1 MIFNYGTELV
11 GINCHEKL
19 GSTSIKLL
27 SEQGL
32 KKYEEDVIRYH
43 YRNKKYIIIVRDV
56 LKRWKSG
63 YIQDMMSAF
72 VEKPLNWK
80 DHDVVEN
87 NPIFWNILNTK
98 ELDTFNSSSEIWKG
112 NPNMLFHGL
121 DTMTKIHSKK
131 KDTRWMYLTGHSKFY
146 TWTAGQHTLSEL
158 IGLENVYFVE
168 LKDLSSIGFKDWLCK
183 HDVEFKKINFE
194 HSNKKGN
201 YLEQNIDLFWKEYT
215 SGKIQNFYRINDIS
229 KLRTPFWK
237 LEEDGSEDLI
247 LRPYYELCRMTQA
260 TLDFIRENHER
271 YLSFEE

>member
-19 GSTSIKLL
+19 GSTTIKLAA
-27 SEQGL
+27 EQGL
-32 KKYEEDVIRYH
+32 KKYEEEESREY
-43 YRNKKYIIIVRDV
+43 YKNKKYVIVVRDI

-63 YIQDMMSAF
+63 YLQDIMSAF
-72 VEKPLNWK
+72 LDKAYGWES
-80 DHDVVEN
+80 HDVVDE

-98 ELDTFNSSSEIWKG
+98 ELDTFDPSSEIWKG

-131 KDTRWMYLTGHSKFY
+131 KDTQWMYLTGHSKFF
-146 TWTAGQHTLSEL
+146 TWTSGQQTLSEL
-158 IGLENVYFVE
+158 MGLNNVYFIE
-168 LKDLSSIGFKDWLCK
+168 LKDLGSVGFKKWLCSN
-183 HDVEFKKINFE
+183 DVEFEKVKFG

-215 SGKIQNFYRINDIS
+215 SGKIKNFYRMSDIS
-229 KLRTPFWK
+229 KLRTPFWN
-237 LEEDGSEDLI
+237 LEEGGRQDFI
-247 LRPYYELCRMTQA
+247 LRPYYELCKMTQA
-260 TLDFIRENHER
+260 SLDFIRKNHER

>member
-1 MIFNYGTELV
+1 MILNYGTELV

-19 GSTSIKLL
+19 GSTSIKMTL
-27 SEQGL
+27 EYGL

-43 YRNKKYIIIVRDV
+43 YRNKKYVVVVRDI

-63 YIQDMMSAF
+63 YIQDIMSAF
-72 VEKPLNWK
+72 LNKAYGWES
-80 DHDVVEN
+80 HDVVDE

-98 ELDTFNSSSEIWKG
+98 ELDTFDSSSEIWKG

-131 KDTRWMYLTGHSKFY
+131 KDTQWMYLTGHSKFF
-146 TWTAGQHTLSEL
+146 TWTAGQHTLSHL

-168 LKDLSSIGFKDWLCK
+168 LKDLSSVGFKDWLCK
-183 HDVEFKKINFE
+183 RDTEFEKVTFE

-215 SGKIQNFYRINDIS
+215 SGKIKNFYRMSDIS
-229 KLRTPFWK
+229 KLRTPFWN
-237 LEEDGSEDLI
+237 LEGGGGEDLI
-247 LRPYYELCRMTQA
+247 LKPYHELCRMTQA